1 MKKLMSESVLR
12 SLRTVFGVTMVAIT
26 AAGCASIGTPQTPE
40 MVVKERASL
49 RWQALIKNDM
59 EAAYGFTTPAYRAVA
74 TVTDYRQRMG
84 SAVRWSGV
92 EVVGVRCP
100 DATKCIANVRIEA
113 KPYLGRR
120 FGDSIVTHVEE
131 TWLLQENQW
140 WLFQKL

>member
-59 EAAYGFTTPAYRAVA
+59 EAA
-74 TVTDYRQRMG
+74 
-84 SAVRWSGV
+84 
-92 EVVGVRCP
+92 
-100 DATKCIANVRIEA
+100 
-113 KPYLGRR
+113 
-120 FGDSIVTHVEE
+120 
-131 TWLLQENQW
+131 
-140 WLFQKL
+140 